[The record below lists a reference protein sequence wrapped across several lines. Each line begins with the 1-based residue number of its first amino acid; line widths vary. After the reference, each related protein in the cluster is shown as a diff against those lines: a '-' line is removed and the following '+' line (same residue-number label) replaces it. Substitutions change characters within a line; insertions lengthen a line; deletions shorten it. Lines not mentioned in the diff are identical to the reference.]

1 MEKSKRG
8 RKNKYET
15 VIKPRENEIKKLIAE
30 GKSEKQIAKY
40 LGVSYTT
47 WKTHKAKISAFS
59 SLIEDSR
66 KGSIEDL
73 EGSMFNMAMGF
84 TKKVKKAMKLKTIEY
99 EDGKKVKEEERIEFY
114 EEEIYIAPSS
124 ASAQF
129 LLKNWAK
136 NKYSNN
142 PAELDQKKEE
152 FEHKKK
158 IDEDN
163 FF

>member
-1 MEKSKRG
+1 MENKKRG

-15 VIKPRENEIKKLIAE
+15 VIKPHEQEIRKLIAE

-47 WKTHKAKISAFS
+47 WKAHKSKISAFS
-59 SLIEDSR
+59 TLIKDSR
-66 KGSIEDL
+66 KGTIEDL
-73 EGSMFNMAMGF
+73 EKSMFEMAMGF

-99 EDGKKVKEEERIEFY
+99 KDGKKVKEEERIEFY
-114 EEEIYIAPSS
+114 EEEIYIPPSF
-124 ASAQF
+124 ASAKF
-129 LLKNWAK
+129 LITNWAK
-136 NKYSNN
+136 DKYSNN

-158 IDEDN
+158 IDDEN